1 MRQRYYVDEFNT
13 EQYGHTLTSAGDGE
27 HDLRRMPGTDTSD
40 LSKTLVSFSWE
51 LLGSPSVSDTL
62 ETVALGDSDNIDVLV
77 LFEDGGDINGLLE
90 EIVGV
95 FNFVGD
101 GSTVHLNL
109 HEMSLLLAQASL
121 ADLSVGKNA
130 DDSAV
135 FADALQLTGS

>member
-1 MRQRYYVDEFNT
+1 MDEFNT
-13 EQYGHTLTSAGDGE
+13 GQYGHTLTSTGDGE
-27 HDLRRMPGTDTSD
+27 HDLRRMPGTDTSN
-40 LSKTLVSFSWE
+40 LSETLVSFSWE

-95 FNFVGD
+95 FNLVWD

-121 ADLSVGKNA
+121 ADLSVGKNT

>member
-1 MRQRYYVDEFNT
+1 
-13 EQYGHTLTSAGDGE
+13 
-27 HDLRRMPGTDTSD
+27 MPGTDTSN
-40 LSKTLVSFSWE
+40 LSETLVSFSWE

-95 FNFVGD
+95 FNLVWD

-121 ADLSVGKNA
+121 ADLSVGKNT

>member
-1 MRQRYYVDEFNT
+1 MDEFNT
-13 EQYGHTLTSAGDGE
+13 GQYGHTLTSTGDGE
-27 HDLRRMPGTDTSD
+27 HDLRRMPGTDTSN
-40 LSKTLVSFSWE
+40 LSETLVSFSWE

-95 FNFVGD
+95 FNLVGD

-121 ADLSVGKNA
+121 ADLSVGKNT